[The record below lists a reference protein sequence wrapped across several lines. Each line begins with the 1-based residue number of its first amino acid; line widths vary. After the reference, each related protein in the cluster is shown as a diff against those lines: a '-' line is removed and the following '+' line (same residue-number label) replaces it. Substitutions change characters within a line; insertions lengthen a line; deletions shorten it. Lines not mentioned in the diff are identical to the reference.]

1 MNCRAIVP
9 LFQGLAA
16 NENRLAAK
24 NAFKNAIAD
33 HQGGFPTE
41 TPGYFGKV
49 GADVTTPARKG
60 KRRNQALLPRPTARP
75 IAPPYCPLPAI
86 QPLPVSIRSQC
97 REKTAVAAA
106 TTPNRHEIARDFNK
120 FLP

>member
-1 MNCRAIVP
+1 MNCRAIAP

-41 TPGYFGKV
+41 TPGFFGKV

-60 KRRNQALLPRPTARP
+60 KRRNQSLLPAL
-75 IAPPYCPLPAI
+75 PPPVGNPAT
-86 QPLPVSIRSQC
+86 PVSIRSRS
-97 REKTAVAAA
+97 REKTADAAA
-106 TTPNRHEIARDFNK
+106 TAPNRHEIARDFNK